1 MATFIDN
8 IVKAMDKIVKAEKQK
23 GLLTHYLTDL
33 EIDIEEITYGSQ
45 SGINYLWIIKAN
57 GCGTWLYD
65 ANASGKDYAL
75 QSEPDNTTSIYLVS
89 MTGINRGYISRI
101 SKADAL
107 SYQYDKPKNL
117 IPRRKHTS
125 QVLFDVFPGINIK
138 ETKLFCDWR
147 TNPNESVLLKISYNS
162 HSKCVSIEAK
172 REVINPFDYE
182 DESLIERNLR
192 YTLPLSIEMINR
204 LGQANKPTYVE
215 IKNTQQFYAKKR
227 ELTQDE
233 YNALMDK
240 PIPV

>member
-1 MATFIDN
+1 MSTFIDN
-8 IVKAMDKIVKAEKQK
+8 IVKAMGKVVDAEKRN
-23 GLLTHYLTDL
+23 GLLTHYPTDL
-33 EIDIEEITYGSQ
+33 EIDIEEIKHGSQ

-65 ANASGKDYAL
+65 ANAKAKETAL
-75 QSEPDNTTSIYLVS
+75 RSEPDNTRSIYLLS

-107 SYQYDKPKNL
+107 SFNYDQPKNL

-125 QVLFDVFPGINIK
+125 QVLCDVFPGIQIK
-138 ETKLFCDWR
+138 ETKLFSDWR

-162 HSKCVSIEAK
+162 LSKCVFVEAK
-172 REVINPFDYE
+172 REDINPFDYE
-182 DESLIERNLR
+182 DKSLIERNLH

-215 IKNTQQFYAKKR
+215 IKHTQQFYAVQR
-227 ELTQDE
+227 ELTENE
-233 YNALMDK
+233 YNALIDK